1 MSSEKDVAYIPPS
14 KRTVGFT
21 LLHIKNKKNG
31 KNNTS
36 VMNSIENASITV
48 KSPSGRTVILYKKH
62 LGRKATEEMKDVFWR
77 CANNPMEAF
86 IGEVELT
93 IEEMKVVLA
102 MSKL

>member
-1 MSSEKDVAYIPPS
+1 
-14 KRTVGFT
+14 
-21 LLHIKNKKNG
+21 
-31 KNNTS
+31 
-36 VMNSIENASITV
+36 
-48 KSPSGRTVILYKKH
+48 
-62 LGRKATEEMKDVFWR
+62 MKDVFWK